1 MMMLEPIRG
10 PPETHSLH
18 THDSTTD
25 STLDCACHL
34 GSSIASCSTATQ
46 RTAIPPSLAS
56 PKSPVPAPPDS
67 RQADPFDRTCHT
79 APYTLARYAEELPT
93 LRPARVQGES
103 RHAGSANA
111 GVQLKGR
118 KFKYSSLPPTTGPSS
133 DTEPTPRGPPAPTTQ
148 NPPPPSSP
156 SFVVAPP
163 TRDVPRLR
171 LEPSPNSGCQFGEF
185 PTQPSTLTSGLGT
198 DASSTADELLQS
210 LPDLVP
216 SRAPGTAFCWRG
228 RTGAAA

>member
-1 MMMLEPIRG
+1 MGGRDSSIRLAPLMTKPLAGQAAAMRKSKVRLKCRSAVRTMMMLEPIRG

-118 KFKYSSLPPTTGPSS
+118 SM
-133 DTEPTPRGPPAPTTQ
+133 
-148 NPPPPSSP
+148 
-156 SFVVAPP
+156 
-163 TRDVPRLR
+163 
-171 LEPSPNSGCQFGEF
+171 
-185 PTQPSTLTSGLGT
+185 
-198 DASSTADELLQS
+198 
-210 LPDLVP
+210 
-216 SRAPGTAFCWRG
+216 
-228 RTGAAA
+228 